1 MGSFYI
7 KKIRQPAQKR
17 LPSVLSH
24 EQIQQLLSAI
34 RSPAYSTF
42 FALIYACGLR
52 ISEAQFLTV
61 QDIDSTNGTVRIIGK
76 GNKERLIPLPT
87 PTLVR
92 LRALWKTHRH
102 PRLLFPNQNGDQPI
116 ATCILY
122 RVFKDALAKANLPST
137 FTPHSLRHSY
147 ATRLMENRVDT
158 RVVQILLGHANIS
171 STTIY
176 THLTEPTRQS
186 LRTLLDNVMTGID
199 VEQEEQA

>member
-1 MGSFYI
+1 MGSFYK

-24 EQIQQLLSAI
+24 KQIQQLLNAI

-61 QDIDSTNGTVRIIGK
+61 QDIDSANGTVRIIGK
-76 GNKERLIPLPT
+76 GNKERRIPLPT
-87 PTLVR
+87 PILIR
-92 LRALWKTHRH
+92 LRTLWKTHRN
-102 PRLLFPNQNGDQPI
+102 PRLLFPNQNGDQPVSS
-116 ATCILY
+116 CILY
-122 RVFKDALAKANLPST
+122 RVFKNALADANLPLT

-158 RVVQILLGHANIS
+158 RVVQILLGHASIS

-186 LRTLLDNVMTGID
+186 LRILLDSVMSSI
-199 VEQEEQA
+199 EQEERA